1 MGGGTFQGVSGEAE
15 LADDVLGDV
24 RLHALAH
31 LGVALGRLQAVVE
44 LLRVKLLQGGPAHA
58 CWHLAECMAEYRTAG
73 AVHCLKQI
81 TKYGRMDQHP
91 AHKGLIGRKIN
102 PKRKTVFF

>member
-58 CWHLAECMAEYRTAG
+58 CWHLAECTAVYGSTG
-73 AVHCLKQI
+73 AVHCLKQR
-81 TKYGRMDQHP
+81 TTYGRMNQHP
-91 AHKGLIGRKIN
+91 AHKSLIGRKMN
-102 PKRKTVFF
+102 PKKKQFF